1 MAKLWVFGDSFSD
14 GITKTIKRYNSYSEE
29 EWETYK
35 PNPQHSYFF
44 WKQKQKGKIPTH
56 FEDIVAEHFGIE
68 EIRNEAVGG
77 YCNDDIIESIGNY
90 IDKIEEDDVVI
101 IGWTDPARTRFI
113 DTNKQWTIM
122 HPATVDNPTDWLRGR
137 GLSQKG
143 KQGIIEMLVLRM
155 EASVYYRDT
164 NIARYWKMEGHID
177 PLEKQLL
184 SYAKILNKS
193 LPKNTLHWTWCG
205 DENHNLFYHP
215 TYVENEKLPTISKE
229 TDERFSDGHYSETAL
244 IELGKMM
251 INWFKEPKRLYPN
264 LYNKPI

>member
-29 EWETYK
+29 EWKEYK
-35 PNPQHSYFF
+35 PGPQHAYFI
-44 WKQKQKGKIPTH
+44 WKEKQKGEIPTH

-77 YCNDDIIESIGNY
+77 YCNEDIIESIGNY
-90 IDKIEEDDVVI
+90 IDQIEEDDVVI

-113 DTNKQWTIM
+113 DTNRNWTIM
-122 HPATVDNPTDWLRGR
+122 HPATIDNPEDWLRGR

-143 KQGIIEMLVLRM
+143 KQGIIEMLALRM
-155 EASVYYRDT
+155 EASVHYRNS
-164 NIARYWKMEGHID
+164 NIARYWKIQGHID

-193 LPKNTLHWTWCG
+193 LPKNTIHWTWCG
-205 DENHNLFYHP
+205 NENHNLFYQP
-215 TYVENEKLPTISKE
+215 TDEDIEKLPTISKE
-229 TDERFSDGHYSETAL
+229 TDERFNDGHYSETAL

-251 INWFKEPKRLYPN
+251 INWLKEPKRLYPN
-264 LYNKPI
+264 LYDKPI